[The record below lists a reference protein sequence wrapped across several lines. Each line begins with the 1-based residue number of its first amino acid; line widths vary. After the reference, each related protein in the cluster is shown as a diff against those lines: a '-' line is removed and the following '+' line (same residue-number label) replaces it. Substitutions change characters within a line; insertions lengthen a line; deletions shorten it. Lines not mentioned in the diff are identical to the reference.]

1 MGDPE
6 SRLRPPRTNAAR
18 QVSVEKGAAPERG
31 GEGLCERVC
40 FDRVNEGE
48 RTCSNK
54 GREVNGRVCFDTV
67 LDRVYVIH
75 HVSSDKRVCV
85 W

>member
-40 FDRVNEGE
+40 FDRVNEREYRDIVRRVSVE
-48 RTCSNK
+48 RENAPVVTK
-54 GREVNGRVCFDTV
+54 VVR
-67 LDRVYVIH
+67 
-75 HVSSDKRVCV
+75 
-85 W
+85 